1 VGILLAVAAI
11 IDGAGRVRARAIA
24 AFVAC
29 LGLTAAWAPQF
40 RVRPFPDMQWPLW
53 AARLEEKLDSG
64 SREPFV
70 IPSHPHP
77 HFDIYL
83 APPTSTP
90 GGG

>member
-1 VGILLAVAAI
+1 L
-11 IDGAGRVRARAIA
+11 
-24 AFVAC
+24 VAC
-29 LGLTAAWAPQF
+29 VGLTAAWAPQF

-53 AARLEEKLDSG
+53 ASRLEEKLDSG

-77 HFDIYL
+77 QFDIYL

-90 GGG
+90 GDG